1 MTAVEMHQ
9 QFELLYNNIIS
20 NQAPGLNSYEIS
32 QFLTKAQLEKLK
44 NYFNPKSNT
53 LKEGLDDSKKR
64 QLDFSNIITT
74 VEVSKLP
81 NPTVFLEDVAWV
93 YKVPSNTLMI
103 LNEYLTVPN
112 NRDYRDLH
120 ITSINYDEYTRRK
133 QRYYQKPIKYESW
146 KLVID
151 HAIIDDVPYDIVELM
166 PNVSKDLGYIYKLRY
181 LRMPVPIIIE
191 DLSSLGLTI
200 DGVSSVSNCELD
212 VEIHDEIVQR
222 AVEMAKAA
230 YIQGDLKSS
239 IEIGNRSE

>member
-53 LKEGLDDSKKR
+53 LKEGFDDSKKR

-74 VEVSKLP
+74 VEVSKLS

-103 LNEYLTVPN
+103 LNEYLTV
-112 NRDYRDLH
+112 
-120 ITSINYDEYTRRK
+120 SF
-133 QRYYQKPIKYESW
+133 
-146 KLVID
+146 
-151 HAIIDDVPYDIVELM
+151 
-166 PNVSKDLGYIYKLRY
+166 
-181 LRMPVPIIIE
+181 
-191 DLSSLGLTI
+191 
-200 DGVSSVSNCELD
+200 
-212 VEIHDEIVQR
+212 
-222 AVEMAKAA
+222 
-230 YIQGDLKSS
+230 
-239 IEIGNRSE
+239 